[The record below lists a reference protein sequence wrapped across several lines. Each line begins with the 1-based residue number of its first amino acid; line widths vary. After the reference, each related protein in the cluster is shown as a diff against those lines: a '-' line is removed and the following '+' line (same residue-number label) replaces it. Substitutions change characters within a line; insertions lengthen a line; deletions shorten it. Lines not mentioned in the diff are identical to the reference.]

1 MKTIRLAAAAAALA
15 STPALAANIDI
26 AVQGPVVEIIASETV
41 QSEPDQANVGA
52 GVTTRAR
59 TAVQAMRD
67 NANQMDAV
75 IVRLKALGIAR
86 EDIQTSGVNLNAA
99 FQYNNNNT
107 PPVFQGYDVTNQ
119 VSVTLRDI
127 AKIGPTLD
135 ALVAAGANNLN
146 GPYFSRKNDKPQR
159 AQAREAAFKAADQ
172 QARDYAKMAGFVS
185 VRLLAV
191 EETLSQG
198 SPVAFDVARPVSA
211 IVVTGQKLTPIEPG
225 RVGTVVQLTAK
236 YEMTR

>member
-1 MKTIRLAAAAAALA
+1 MKRHLLAAAALA
-15 STPALAANIDI
+15 ATPAMAANVDI
-26 AVQGPVVEIIASETV
+26 QVQGPVVEITASETV
-41 QSEPDQANVGA
+41 QSEPDQATVGA

-59 TAVQAMRD
+59 TAVQALRD
-67 NANQMDAV
+67 NATEMDSV
-75 IVRLKALGIAR
+75 IARLKALGIAR

-119 VSVTLRDI
+119 VSVTLRDV
-127 AKIGPTLD
+127 AKIGATLD
-135 ALVAAGANNLN
+135 ALVAAGANNIN
-146 GPYFSRKNDKPQR
+146 GPFFSRKNDKPQR
-159 AQAREAAFKAADQ
+159 AQAREAAFKAAEV
-172 QARDYAKMAGFVS
+172 QARDYAQMAGFGG

-191 EETLSQG
+191 EETLQQG
-198 SPVAFDVARPVSA
+198 GPIAFDVARPQA
-211 IVVTGQKLTPIEPG
+211 ITVTASKVTPIEPG

>member
-1 MKTIRLAAAAAALA
+1 MKTYFLAAAAAVVA
-15 STPALAANIDI
+15 TPAFAANIDI
-26 AVQGPVVEIIASETV
+26 AVQGPVVEITASETV

-52 GVTTRAR
+52 GVTTRAM
-59 TAVQAMRD
+59 TAVQSMRD
-67 NANQMDAV
+67 NANRMDAV
-75 IVRLKALGIAR
+75 ISRLKALGIAR

-99 FQYNNNNT
+99 FQYNNNA

-146 GPYFSRKNDKPQR
+146 GPYFSRRNDKPQR
-159 AQAREAAFKAADQ
+159 AQAREAAFKTADQ
-172 QARDYAKMAGFVS
+172 QARDYAKMAGFGG

-191 EETLSQG
+191 EETLQQG
-198 SPVAFDVARPVSA
+198 GPIAFDVARSVS
-211 IVVTGQKLTPIEPG
+211 IQVTSAKTTPIEPG
-225 RVGTVVQLTAK
+225 RVGTMVQLTAK

>member
-1 MKTIRLAAAAAALA
+1 MKRHLLAAAALIA
-15 STPALAANIDI
+15 SPAMAANVDI
-26 AVQGPVVEIIASETV
+26 AVQGPVVEITASETV
-41 QSEPDQANVGA
+41 QSEPDQATVSA

-67 NANQMDAV
+67 NAIAMDAV
-75 IVRLKALGIAR
+75 IARLKALGIAR

-119 VSVTLRDI
+119 VSVTLKDI
-127 AKIGPTLD
+127 GKVGATLD
-135 ALVAAGANNLN
+135 ALVASGANNLN
-146 GPYFSRKNDKPQR
+146 GPFFSRKNDKPQR
-159 AQAREAAFKAADQ
+159 AQAREAAFKTAEA
-172 QARDYAKMAGFVS
+172 QARDYAKMAGFGG

-198 SPVAFDVARPVSA
+198 GPIPFEAMRAQA
-211 IVVTGQKLTPIEPG
+211 ITVTAAKVTPIEPG
-225 RVGTVVQLTAK
+225 RVGTAVQLTAK

>member
-1 MKTIRLAAAAAALA
+1 MKYLLLAAAALIA
-15 STPALAANIDI
+15 TPAMAANVDI
-26 AVQGPVVEIIASETV
+26 AVQGPVVEITASETV
-41 QSEPDQANVGA
+41 QSQPDQATVGA
-52 GVTTRAR
+52 GVTTRAM

-67 NANQMDAV
+67 NATRMDAV
-75 IVRLKALGIAR
+75 ISRLKALGIAR

-127 AKIGPTLD
+127 AKIGATLD
-135 ALVAAGANNLN
+135 ALVASGANNLN
-146 GPYFSRKNDKPQR
+146 GPFFSRKDDKPQR
-159 AQAREAAFKAADQ
+159 AQAREAAFKAADV
-172 QARDYAKMAGFVS
+172 QARDYARMAGFGG

-191 EETLSQG
+191 EETLQQG
-198 SPVAFDVARPVSA
+198 GPIAFEMSA
-211 IVVTGQKLTPIEPG
+211 PRAITVTAQTTTPIEPG
-225 RVGTVVQLTAK
+225 RIGTVVQMTVK

>member
-1 MKTIRLAAAAAALA
+1 MKCLLLAAAALIA
-15 STPALAANIDI
+15 TPAMAANVDI
-26 AVQGPVVEIIASETV
+26 AVQGPVVEITASETV
-41 QSEPDQANVGA
+41 QSQPDQATVGA
-52 GVTTRAR
+52 GVTTRAM

-67 NANQMDAV
+67 NATRMDAV
-75 IVRLKALGIAR
+75 ISRLKALGIAR

-127 AKIGPTLD
+127 ARIGATLD
-135 ALVAAGANNLN
+135 ALVASGANNLN
-146 GPYFSRKNDKPQR
+146 GPFFSRKDDKPQR
-159 AQAREAAFKAADQ
+159 AQAREAAFKATDV
-172 QARDYAKMAGFVS
+172 QARDYARMAGFGG

-191 EETLSQG
+191 EETLQQG
-198 SPVAFDVARPVSA
+198 GPIAFDVSA
-211 IVVTGQKLTPIEPG
+211 PRAITVTAQKTTPIEPG
-225 RVGTVVQLTAK
+225 RIGTAVRLTAK

>member
-1 MKTIRLAAAAAALA
+1 MMRHLLAAAALVA
-15 STPALAANIDI
+15 TPAFAANVDI
-26 AVQGPVVEIIASETV
+26 AVQGPVVEITASETV
-41 QSEPDQANVGA
+41 QSEPDQATVGA

-67 NANQMDAV
+67 NANAMDAV
-75 IVRLKALGIAR
+75 IARLKALGIAR

-127 AKIGPTLD
+127 GKIGATLD
-135 ALVAAGANNLN
+135 ALVVSGANNLN
-146 GPYFSRKNDKPQR
+146 GPFFSRKNDKPQR

-172 QARDYAKMAGFVS
+172 QARDYARMAGFTG

-191 EETLSQG
+191 EETLQQG
-198 SPVAFDVARPVSA
+198 GPIPFDMSRPQA
-211 IVVTGQKLTPIEPG
+211 ITVTASKITPIEPG
-225 RVGTVVQLTAK
+225 RVGTAVQLTAK

>member
-1 MKTIRLAAAAAALA
+1 MKRHLLASAALIA
-15 STPALAANIDI
+15 TPAMAANVDI
-26 AVQGPVVEIIASETV
+26 AVQGPVVEITASETV
-41 QSEPDQANVGA
+41 QSLPDQATVGA
-52 GVTTRAR
+52 GVTTRAM

-67 NANQMDAV
+67 NATRMDAV
-75 IVRLKALGIAR
+75 ISRLKALGIAR

-127 AKIGPTLD
+127 ARIGATLD
-135 ALVAAGANNLN
+135 ALVASGANNLN
-146 GPYFSRKNDKPQR
+146 GPFFSRKDDKPQR
-159 AQAREAAFKAADQ
+159 AQAREAAFKAAQ
-172 QARDYAKMAGFVS
+172 VQAQDYARMAGFGG

-191 EETLSQG
+191 EETLQQG
-198 SPVAFDVARPVSA
+198 GPIAFDVSA
-211 IVVTGQKLTPIEPG
+211 PRAITVTAQKTTPIEPG
-225 RVGTVVQLTAK
+225 RIGTVVQMTVK

>member
-1 MKTIRLAAAAAALA
+1 MKRHLLAVAALA
-15 STPALAANIDI
+15 ATPASAASVDI
-26 AVQGPVVEIIASETV
+26 AVQGPVVEITASETV
-41 QSEPDQANVGA
+41 QSEPDQATVGA

-67 NANQMDAV
+67 NAVKMDAV
-75 IVRLKALGIAR
+75 IARLKALGIAR

-99 FQYNNNNT
+99 FQYNNNA

-119 VSVTLRDI
+119 VSVTLHDVD
-127 AKIGPTLD
+127 KIGATLD
-135 ALVAAGANNLN
+135 ALVAAGANNIN
-146 GPYFSRKNDKPQR
+146 GPFFSRKDDKAPR
-159 AQAREAAFKAADQ
+159 AQAREAAFRAAEA
-172 QARDYAKMAGFVS
+172 QARDYARMAGFGG

-198 SPVAFDVARPVSA
+198 GPIAFDMARPVSA
-211 IVVTGQKLTPIEPG
+211 IVVTGSRRTPIEPG
-225 RVGTVVQLTAK
+225 RVGTMVQMTAK

>member
-1 MKTIRLAAAAAALA
+1 MKRHLLAAAALA
-15 STPALAANIDI
+15 ATPATAANIDI
-26 AVQGPVVEIIASETV
+26 AVQGPVVEITASETV
-41 QSEPDQANVGA
+41 QSEPDQATVGA

-67 NANQMDAV
+67 NATQMDAV

-86 EDIQTSGVNLNAA
+86 EDIQTSGVSLNAA

-127 AKIGPTLD
+127 AKIGATLD

-146 GPYFSRKNDKPQR
+146 GPFFSRKNDKPQR
-159 AQAREAAFKAADQ
+159 AQARDAAFKAAEV
-172 QARDYAKMAGFVS
+172 QARDYARMAGFAG

-191 EETLSQG
+191 EETLQQG
-198 SPVAFDVARPVSA
+198 GPIAFDVARPESVQVTSA
-211 IVVTGQKLTPIEPG
+211 KLTPIEPG

>member
-1 MKTIRLAAAAAALA
+1 MRYSILALAAALA
-15 STPALAANIDI
+15 ATPVAAANVDI
-26 AVQGPVVEIIASETV
+26 AVQGPVVEITASETV
-41 QSEPDQANVGA
+41 QSEPDQATVSA

-67 NANQMDAV
+67 NATRMDAV
-75 IVRLKALGIAR
+75 IARLKALGIAR

-127 AKIGPTLD
+127 PKIGPSLD
-135 ALVAAGANNLN
+135 ALVAAGANNIN
-146 GPYFSRKNDKPQR
+146 GPFFSRKNDKPQR
-159 AQAREAAFKAADQ
+159 AQAREAAFKAAEL
-172 QARDYAKMAGFVS
+172 QAREYAQMAGFS
-185 VRLLAV
+185 GVRLLAV
-191 EETLSQG
+191 EETLAQG
-198 SPVAFDVARPVSA
+198 GPIPFEASVPRA
-211 IVVTGQKLTPIEPG
+211 ITVTAAKITPIEPG
-225 RVGTVVQLTAK
+225 RVGTMVQMTVK

>member
-1 MKTIRLAAAAAALA
+1 MKRHLLAAAALA
-15 STPALAANIDI
+15 ATPAMAANVDI
-26 AVQGPVVEIIASETV
+26 AVQGPVVEITASETV
-41 QSEPDQANVGA
+41 QSEPDQATVGA
-52 GVTTRAR
+52 GVTSRAR

-67 NANQMDAV
+67 NANAMDAV
-75 IVRLKALGIAR
+75 IGRLKALGIAR

-119 VSVTLRDI
+119 VSVTLKDI
-127 AKIGPTLD
+127 GKIGATLD
-135 ALVAAGANNLN
+135 ALVASGANNLN
-146 GPYFSRKNDKPQR
+146 GPFFSRKNDKPQR
-159 AQAREAAFKAADQ
+159 AQAREAAFRAADA
-172 QARDYAKMAGFVS
+172 QARDYARMAGFAG

-198 SPVAFDVARPVSA
+198 GPIAFDVARPVSA

-225 RVGTVVQLTAK
+225 RVGTAVQLTAK

>member
-1 MKTIRLAAAAAALA
+1 MKRHLLAAAALIA
-15 STPALAANIDI
+15 TPAMAANVDI
-26 AVQGPVVEIIASETV
+26 AVQGPVVEITASETV
-41 QSEPDQANVGA
+41 QSEPDQATVGA

-67 NANQMDAV
+67 NANAMDAV
-75 IVRLKALGIAR
+75 IARLKALGIAR

-127 AKIGPTLD
+127 GKVGATLD
-135 ALVAAGANNLN
+135 SLVGSGANNLN
-146 GPYFSRKNDKPQR
+146 GPFFSRKNDKPQR
-159 AQAREAAFKAADQ
+159 AQAREAAFKTAEA
-172 QARDYAKMAGFVS
+172 QARDYAKMAGFGG

-198 SPVAFDVARPVSA
+198 GPIPFEAMRAQA
-211 IVVTGQKLTPIEPG
+211 ITVTAAKVTPIEPG
-225 RVGTVVQLTAK
+225 RVGTAVQLTAK